1 MGFHGRNGMG
11 YATVVINEIA
21 LFQFIFCVALF
32 EDAFAFDY
40 VDKLISKVFIGID
53 KLTLFGLTD
62 GDGYIVIYETP
73 WRKNF
78 QFQIMSFCDLTI
90 LSLSDNN
97 LIYHHAP
104 EKRKWGDLTNSLFQ
118 IEGLLK
124 DST

>member
-90 LSLSDNN
+90 LPLNDNN
-97 LIYHHAP
+97 IFAIMY
-104 EKRKWGDLTNSLFQ
+104 Q
-118 IEGLLK
+118 
-124 DST
+124 